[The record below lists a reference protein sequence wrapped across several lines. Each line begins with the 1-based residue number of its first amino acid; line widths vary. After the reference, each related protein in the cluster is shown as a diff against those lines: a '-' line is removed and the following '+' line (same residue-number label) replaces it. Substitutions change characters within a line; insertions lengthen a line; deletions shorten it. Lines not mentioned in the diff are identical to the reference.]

1 MIACMHLW
9 SSEGGLRWK
18 KVFMCGYNWDW
29 DWRNADFATTTTPHH
44 CSHQH
49 SIKATLLCSWSGCRL
64 RHWLDLTHIS
74 NILHECYPIMSSGID
89 NPITSVASDLTILTS
104 SSKTTGDLTF
114 LPQNRR
120 WLPCLPSPMATCSC
134 ALLCAG
140 QCEHLIKFPSAW
152 PRNELRRVTDEYI
165 CSPICIPLGCSRHQ
179 PEPVI
184 TTKNWIFPE

>member
-49 SIKATLLCSWSGCRL
+49 SIKATLLWSWSGCRL

-74 NILHECYPIMSSGID
+74 NILHECYHVIGYRQSHNVCGLGLDNLDLLLQNHWWPYIFAAESSVIAV
-89 NPITSVASDLTILTS
+89 T
-104 SSKTTGDLTF
+104 
-114 LPQNRR
+114 
-120 WLPCLPSPMATCSC
+120 TCSC